1 MKVTFVKNLFLSTI
15 VCLTFTACTQLP
27 TQSPNAQLLAQVH
40 NIEAFPKAH
49 SNQAKLLK
57 YTDHCTIEFKANLG
71 SGQATEHWSFKGNQ
85 LLSASTQV
93 ITENGLRKVTH
104 FDLHDPAKQANFVA
118 LRNNFSADQLV
129 ACV

>member
-1 MKVTFVKNLFLSTI
+1 MKFKKSLLLSFS
-15 VCLTFTACTQLP
+15 CLTFTACTQLP

-40 NIEAFPKAH
+40 NIEAFPEAH
-49 SNQAKLLK
+49 SNQANLLK
-57 YTDHCTIEFKANLG
+57 YTNHCTIEFKANLG

-118 LRNNFSADQLV
+118 LRNNFSAEQLV